1 MDELAARLKRDAAQ
15 IQAEPSPELQVR
27 LDVSLRAVHT
37 LGPITDDHSA
47 LYATRDS
54 MTRNASWL
62 LSGLTGLAAVGL
74 LILLVNWNSP
84 VQPIGPGDQ
93 ARAVVVS
100 PGPDDAGSRLPE
112 DWYVPD
118 NFSLKLRPADL
129 THSLDEE
136 LINLRSDLEKARDS
150 VERDVK
156 FAF

>member
-1 MDELAARLKRDAAQ
+1 MDELTARLKRDAAQ
-15 IQAEPSPELQVR
+15 IRAEPSPELQAR
-27 LDVSLRAVHT
+27 LDASLHAVHT
-37 LGPITDDHSA
+37 LGPITDDHA
-47 LYATRDS
+47 AFYATRNS
-54 MTRNASWL
+54 VTRNPSWL
-62 LSGLTGLAAVGL
+62 LSGLTGLAAMAL

-84 VQPIGPGDQ
+84 VQPIGPDD
-93 ARAVVVS
+93 RVRTVVVS

-112 DWYVPD
+112 DWHVSN

-136 LINLRSDLEKARDS
+136 LVNLRSDMEKARDS